1 MTKTR
6 VELLTS
12 FVEDS
17 GLEVDEATTNL
28 LLNRALKLLFTLTFL
43 VECMLLVSQTFS
55 LTLLSSP
62 EETQRF
68 KTDQN
73 A

>member
-1 MTKTR
+1 M
-6 VELLTS
+6 ELLTS

-43 VECMLLVSQTFS
+43 VECMLMVNQNGS
-55 LTLLSSP
+55 LTLLPSP

-68 KTDQN
+68 KTDQK